1 MSARGKGFTLLE
13 LIFSMGL
20 SLIVLA
26 AGYGAYFSFSRADDV
41 EARRELVTIAAHGA
55 MSKIK
60 QDIRASGAATASG
73 STLSLQTPEGRFT
86 YRGRSNGSGIDRIG
100 PSSRSLF
107 KGATA
112 SFAQRGRG
120 VNVSVKASAKVHGR
134 AIRVDLNS
142 FVMPRNR
149 Q

>member
-1 MSARGKGFTLLE
+1 MITRSKGFTLLE

-26 AGYGAYFSFSRADDV
+26 AGYGAYFSFSRADEV
-41 EARRELVTIAAHGA
+41 ERRRELVIIAAHGA
-55 MSKIK
+55 MSRIK
-60 QDIRASGAATASG
+60 EDVRASSAAAASG
-73 STLSLQTPEGRFT
+73 STLSLQTPDGRVS
-86 YRGRSNGSGIDRIG
+86 YRSRANGSGIDRITPG
-100 PSSRSLF
+100 RRSFL

-112 SFAQRGRG
+112 SFAGSGRG

-149 Q
+149 

>member
-1 MSARGKGFTLLE
+1 MIARRKGFTLLE

-41 EARRELVTIAAHGA
+41 ERSREMVTIAAHGA
-55 MSKIK
+55 MSRIK
-60 QDIRASGAATASG
+60 QDIRASSAATASG
-73 STLSLQTPEGRFT
+73 STLSLRTSDGRVT
-86 YRGRSNGSGIDRIG
+86 YRSRSNGSGIDRIG
-100 PSSRSLF
+100 PSSRSFL

-112 SFAQRGRG
+112 SFVRRGGG
-120 VNVSVKASAKVHGR
+120 VDVSVRASTKIHRR
-134 AIRVDLNS
+134 AVRIDLNS

-149 Q
+149 

>member
-1 MSARGKGFTLLE
+1 MIARGRGFSLLE

-26 AGYGAYFSFSRADDV
+26 AGYGAYFSFSRADEV

-55 MSKIK
+55 M
-60 QDIRASGAATASG
+60 
-73 STLSLQTPEGRFT
+73 
-86 YRGRSNGSGIDRIG
+86 DRIKEDVRAANLVAAFG
-100 PSSRSLF
+100 NAMALNTSESRISYESLPNGAGISRMTRHSRSLF

-120 VNVSVKASAKVHGR
+120 VNVSVRASAKVHGR
-134 AIRVDLNS
+134 AIGVDLKS

-149 Q
+149 